1 MPLTRRDN
9 LKVIFFD
16 VDDTL
21 YSTTE
26 FARRART
33 AAVKNMIRFGL
44 RMHSEDCLR
53 ELDEVVREFSSNYEA
68 HFDKLLL
75 RIPAHYYEGTNPA
88 ILVAAGVA
96 GYHETKERE
105 LAAHEDVI
113 EVMKLLRKYT
123 PLRMGIITNGITV
136 KQAEKIV
143 RLNVYDYLDPGAIL
157 ISDQEGMN
165 KPNERFFIR
174 ACQRLKVQPNEAMY
188 VGDHPRLDIDP
199 ANRIGM
205 VSVHSRRSGKH
216 VDDPGQSEP
225 DFVIHN
231 FWDLLEVLENN
242 FGFDIEGARRRERE
256 ESRPR
261 QAASA

>member
-1 MPLTRRDN
+1 MAATDRQIRA
-9 LKVIFFD
+9 IFFD

-26 FARRART
+26 FARRARV
-33 AAVKNMIRFGL
+33 AAVRNMIRFGL
-44 RMHSEDCLR
+44 RMHSEDCMR
-53 ELDEVVREFSSNYEA
+53 ELEEVVAEFSSNYEA

-75 RIPAHYYEGTNPA
+75 RIPNHYYDGINPA
-88 ILVAAGVA
+88 ILIAAAVA

-113 EVMKLLRKYT
+113 EVMKLLRRYT
-123 PLRMGIITNGITV
+123 PIRMGIITNGITV

-165 KPNERFFIR
+165 KPNTKLFLR
-174 ACQRLKVQPNEAMY
+174 ACQRVGLPPHQIMY
-188 VGDHPRLDIDP
+188 VGDHPKLDVDP
-199 ANRIGM
+199 ANKIGM

-216 VDDPGQSEP
+216 VAEKGASEP
-225 DFVIHN
+225 DHRIHN

-242 FGFDIEGARRRERE
+242 YGVDIEAARRQERE
-256 ESRPR
+256 
-261 QAASA
+261 AASARTRTEA

>member
-1 MPLTRRDN
+1 MNAHTRS
-9 LKVIFFD
+9 LKAIYFD

-53 ELDEVVREFSSNYEA
+53 ELEEVVREFSSNYEA

-75 RIPAHYYEGTNPA
+75 RIPAHYYEGINPA

-113 EVMKLLRKYT
+113 EVMKLLKRYT

-143 RLNVYDYLDPGAIL
+143 RLNVYEYLDPAAIL

-165 KPNERFFIR
+165 KPNVKFFLR
-174 ACQRLKVQPNEAMY
+174 ACQRLHLQPNDVMY
-188 VGDHPRLDIDP
+188 VGDHPKLDVDP
-199 ANRIGM
+199 ANKVGM
-205 VSVHSRRSGKH
+205 VTVHSRRGGKH
-216 VDDPGQSEP
+216 LDERGLSEP
-225 DFVIHN
+225 DYVIHN
-231 FWDLLEVLENN
+231 FWDLLEILENE
-242 FGFDIEGARRRERE
+242 FGFDIESARRRER
-256 ESRPR
+256 
-261 QAASA
+261 AGKGA